1 MTLYRIFCKSY
12 YRRKNGTFIET
23 RADASPTK
31 EKYEHEGDNPKIYGC
46 GSFMGFELDLPY
58 KLPVLREERSAH
70 GKILKT
76 IYRLTKCPRCNC
88 PQNGSPV
95 IEAEEVEK
103 EENIVDVDY
112 SFDYFGV
119 FGLETTATGADIKK
133 QYIKLSRKYHT
144 DKAKN
149 DEERRIF
156 KIRFAD
162 IGKAY
167 EVLKNEA
174 ARKRLINNCN
184 YMEFACPGCGLGGK
198 KRSDCIKSTSS
209 MRWFHS
215 ADCGKVWNKA
225 QGYDV
230 GVHTWTG
237 DGGGEGEP
245 KMPPNSNN
253 KCAGCGNPKPPNS
266 AMLGWD
272 KVHGYLF
279 CSDPCTQNFFRNLR
293 QLYTQGINKL
303 TKLTPEEKAQF
314 INQIDTSIPGNFD
327 NIYTQAKKT
336 NADKSKNKYPKRKC
350 AGCGKEKTFIPQY
363 WHRWSERSKDD
374 YSCTEQCLF
383 DYYSKIGTC
392 PNGKKPRLCYYCG
405 EVRKEYNSSDW
416 RQEKGGGTI
425 LEGMFFCKEEH
436 LKAQKEKMEKESGL
450 GSSGGGSDSD
460 FKKLKK
466 KRQELV
472 EDIVNLDGWD
482 KLPDT
487 VQNDFIAEVNRS
499 QLNQLDD
506 IWKRVQDA
514 IRNYFQNLRD
524 QYIQQIKAL
533 DKLTGSEKAGFINL
547 INTGNP
553 DNFENVLA
561 QAKDANQSKGEGD
574 VLKVLK
580 NTAIAEIEGELLK
593 EPTIKNSELQ
603 SSNQNWKSAIQNADN
618 EGQINSI
625 KAQVLTDIA
634 FQRQNK
640 KINICQS
647 AAIQKIKT
655 ELATEPVVNT
665 SELENPHWEKEINQS
680 STESAI
686 ENILTSVLADIRN
699 RREAKIEK
707 GQIKRL
713 LASAKEEKN
722 WNNYQNLENVLEQI
736 KKLRSSDSY
745 SEEITEIKAIE
756 ARLQELDPTKFKKTS
771 SDLLVKRMKDNGLT
785 ENDLDNQTKAA
796 IEEVKK
802 NPTSQNIEKA
812 EDGIEICGANK
823 NLSNIL
829 NKVNQVTTSRNKKT
843 LIDEILSF
851 ISKNKYNKTVYQ
863 NRKVEVEKALAQL
876 RGEKYQEN
884 TLSDKPPYLAFAL
897 LLIGGSTAVAF
908 FIFLIWKRKK
918 RLVVR

>member
-198 KRSDCIKSTSS
+198 KRSNCIKSNSS

-215 ADCGKVWNKA
+215 ADCGKAWNKA

-230 GVHTWTG
+230 GVHTWT
-237 DGGGEGEP
+237 DGGGGGGEP

-533 DKLTGSEKAGFINL
+533 DKLTKSEKSGFINL

-593 EPTIKNSELQ
+593 EPVIKNSELQ

-640 KINICQS
+640 KINIC
-647 AAIQKIKT
+647 
-655 ELATEPVVNT
+655 
-665 SELENPHWEKEINQS
+665 
-680 STESAI
+680 
-686 ENILTSVLADIRN
+686 
-699 RREAKIEK
+699 
-707 GQIKRL
+707 
-713 LASAKEEKN
+713 
-722 WNNYQNLENVLEQI
+722 QNLENVLEQI

-802 NPTSQNIEKA
+802 TPTSQNIEKA

-918 RLVVR
+918 KLVVR